1 MSNGNPDERRGSQ
14 QQDRRER
21 RDAEPLDE
29 LAKDVTKLADALHG
43 SGDPAKIVNSVFERL
58 SRIEAEQ
65 ERQEAFNK
73 SETERQDTEIARLR
87 KIQDRGLNIII
98 SAAVMA
104 FVAFVGMIWTKIVG
118 AGK

>member
-1 MSNGNPDERRGSQ
+1 MPNRNSEEVRRTEQDECKHV
-14 QQDRRER
+14 DT
-21 RDAEPLDE
+21 LDE

-43 SGDPAKIVNSVFERL
+43 SGDPAKIVSSVFERL